1 MTSYHDLIDV
11 EELNRHLGQ
20 ANWRVFD
27 CRFDLM
33 QPAKGRDEY
42 GDGHVPGAHYADLD
56 KDLAG
61 PVGDS
66 TGRHPLP
73 SPDVFAVT
81 LGAWGVDNLSQVVVY
96 DHASGAIAARLWWML
111 KWVGH
116 EQVAVLNGGFAAW
129 REAGYEISDRRESA
143 PAVKFRPMADSDLV
157 VSTDELQ
164 DAINAEKAPL
174 IIDARDRARFAGQ
187 REPIDSVAGHI
198 PGAVNHPFSES
209 LDASGRWKSRNELRD
224 GWARV
229 AGVDVGRPWV
239 SMCGSGVTACHLA
252 LSAVLAGYPLPR
264 LYVGSW
270 SEWIRD
276 PDRAVARAADLR

>member
-1 MTSYHDLIDV
+1 MTSFKYLIGAD
-11 EELNRHLGQ
+11 ELRPQLDQ
-20 ANWRVFD
+20 PTWRVLD

-33 QPAKGRDEY
+33 QPAKGREEY
-42 GDGHVPGAHYADLD
+42 GQGHIPGALYANLD
-56 KDLAG
+56 QDLAG
-61 PVGDS
+61 PVRDS

-73 SPDVFAVT
+73 LTDAFAST
-81 LGAWGVDNLSQVVVY
+81 LGAWGIDNESQVVVY

-116 EQVAVLNGGFAAW
+116 DRVAVLNGGYAAW
-129 REAGYEISDRRESA
+129 QETGYAVSDSA
-143 PAVKFRPMADSDLV
+143 ELVTAVKFRPVPDSKLV

-164 DAINAEKAPL
+164 DSINAGDAPL
-174 IIDARDRARFAGQ
+174 IVDARDSGRFAG
-187 REPIDSVAGHI
+187 RNEPIDSVAGHI

-209 LDASGRWKSRNELRD
+209 INAKGEWKSRDELRD
-224 GWARV
+224 GWAQYLEQESDRS
-229 AGVDVGRPWV
+229 WV

-252 LSAVLAGYPLPR
+252 LSAGLAGYPQPR

-276 PDRAVARAADLR
+276 PERPVATDTE